1 MKLNCVEQ
9 GYRNRR
15 LIYDLLKRENKWLNV
30 KFIGKVMKLSD
41 SSIHIHCRNLMR
53 FGLVEE
59 SKIKIQTHEN
69 CQPRKVIHYRI
80 KPH

>member
-15 LIYDLLKRENKWLNV
+15 LIYDLLKRENKWLNAR
-30 KFIGKVMKLSD
+30 FIGRFMGLSD
-41 SSIHIHCRNLMR
+41 SSVHIHCRNLMR

-59 SKIKIQTHEN
+59 SKIKLQTRN
-69 CQPRKVIHYRI
+69 VIHYRI
-80 KPH
+80 KHQGGF